1 MKELKVKLM
10 LMMNFLQNIVKINNK
25 EEFYM
30 DEVERQLWFVQGILL
45 KRLDFEILKLI
56 YEKYSELGLVPR
68 HYLYPQFFKTKYS
81 KYNLT
86 ESQYIRVVLKMFKNK
101 QIVRKSSH

>member
-10 LMMNFLQNIVKINNK
+10 LMMNFLQNIMKINNK

-45 KRLDFEILKLI
+45 KRLDFEKLKLI
-56 YEKYSELGLVPR
+56 YEKYSELELVPK
-68 HYLYPQFFKTKYS
+68 HYFYPQFFLTTQS
-81 KYNLT
+81 KYKLT

-101 QIVRKSSH
+101 QITRK